1 MNRCENGRA
10 AIADVLEKCPMVFMN
25 QKNAAHEYDHGGKE
39 NVEMFEIINA
49 FAHLSC
55 LFHCAKD
62 TQMTHKTA

>member
-1 MNRCENGRA
+1 
-10 AIADVLEKCPMVFMN
+10 MN